1 MSIYKKLENTK
12 AEIRATID
20 GEVWANAQKKAFN
33 KLVKNLE
40 IKGFRK
46 GSVPANMAKK
56 FINDN
61 EVLINSVE
69 ACIDDV
75 FKAAIAEHDAKLI
88 AQPELKVETL
98 DKDHAEVV
106 FNLTVEPDVTLG
118 DYKTLGYKVTQAR
131 VSEAEVEEEV
141 KKLVERHADLELKE
155 EGTVENGD
163 TAVIDFE
170 GFKDG
175 VAFEGGKG
183 ENYPLVIGSGSF
195 IPGFEEQLIG
205 MKSEESKDINVT
217 FPEDYQAAD
226 LAGKEVVFKVTVHDI
241 KTKVLPEVND
251 EFVKD
256 LEMKDVNTV
265 DELKAKLKEDK
276 KAAKKAENENK
287 AVEELLNKFLDVV
300 TVDIPEI
307 MVNDQVNNM
316 FQDQAYRMQSQGIS
330 IDAFLKYTGQTVEAF
345 KDSLK
350 EEALKRL
357 KTTMGLEAVAKA
369 ENVAPTEEE
378 VEKEVTSMAA
388 MYGMSNEDVKKYVSV
403 DDIKKQLVVNKALEI
418 LKK

>member
-1 MSIYKKLENTK
+1 
-12 AEIRATID
+12 
-20 GEVWANAQKKAFN
+20 
-33 KLVKNLE
+33 
-40 IKGFRK
+40 
-46 GSVPANMAKK
+46 
-56 FINDN
+56 
-61 EVLINSVE
+61 
-69 ACIDDV
+69 
-75 FKAAIAEHDAKLI
+75 
-88 AQPELKVETL
+88 
-98 DKDHAEVV
+98 
-106 FNLTVEPDVTLG
+106 
-118 DYKTLGYKVTQAR
+118 
-131 VSEAEVEEEV
+131 
-141 KKLVERHADLELKE
+141 
-155 EGTVENGD
+155 
-163 TAVIDFE
+163 
-170 GFKDG
+170 
-175 VAFEGGKG
+175 
-183 ENYPLVIGSGSF
+183 
-195 IPGFEEQLIG
+195 

-403 DDIKKQLVVNKALEI
+403 DDIKKQLVVSKALEI